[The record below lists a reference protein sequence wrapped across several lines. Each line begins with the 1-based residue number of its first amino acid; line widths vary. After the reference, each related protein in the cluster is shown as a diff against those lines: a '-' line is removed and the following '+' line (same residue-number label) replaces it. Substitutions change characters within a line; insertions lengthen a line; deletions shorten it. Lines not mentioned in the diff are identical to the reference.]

1 MRPIKASLVTL
12 FLCCAGLL
20 PAQAPTVQD
29 CLGAIPVCQPV
40 YSESQSLSGDGNY
53 PNEVN
58 VTISC
63 TSFEDHSIWY
73 TFTVNESGNFGFV
86 ITPNNPT
93 DDYDWALFN
102 ITNAE
107 CGDIFT
113 NPSLLVSCNA
123 SGGTGFEPNA
133 CSGATGAT
141 GGSPY
146 DIQGAGCYSNP
157 PGFDE
162 GFSPFN
168 DLIPVTVGN
177 TYVLMVSN
185 WSASPFGYTIDFG
198 ISDVGIFDFES
209 PELEALNLPEDCNDA
224 AITFTFN
231 ENVDCSTISEA
242 NFSLTGPSGESYSLS
257 LASGICDAGGDYD
270 HAFSLAISPA
280 LVDSGM
286 YTLEVISELP
296 NPITDVCGNPLA
308 SSSHPFLLDSPGL
321 PAVDLGADQGICD
334 GQAVTLD
341 AASPQAT
348 YLWQDGAT
356 TPTYTATGSGT
367 YSVTVTNA
375 CGQASDAV
383 AISLLSGAPAIELGA
398 DTALCIGEQL
408 VLDATAEEAT
418 YLWQDG
424 STGPVFTVSS
434 EGAYAVTVTNACG
447 EDTDELAVAYSPA
460 LAVSLDPEYDACEGD
475 IVELNVFNPGA
486 TYLWQDGSAE
496 PNFLVK
502 EGGIY
507 SVTVSNDCQ
516 TLTAV
521 TEVSFLALP
530 FAELGNDTAL
540 CEGEKLQLDVSQ
552 AGAEYLWQD
561 GSSSPTL
568 TVASGGAYAVTVT
581 NACGEAEDAI
591 QATYI
596 PRIEA
601 IELGEPRYLCKA
613 RVLFDVQ
620 SHEFASYQWQ
630 DGSNQPQYE
639 ATRPGLYIV
648 EVYSDCETVVDS
660 VLLFE
665 CEYCNVYIPNAFSPN
680 DDGRNDTFVPQSACE
695 LMDYE
700 LMIFD
705 RWGNQI
711 FAATD
716 PKAGWDGHYKGKT
729 MPTGVYAWALSYS
742 VEANGQV
749 EQRSTTGDIMLVR

>member
-1 MRPIKASLVTL
+1 MKASFLTLLLLFASLV
-12 FLCCAGLL
+12 LL

-53 PNEVN
+53 PNEIN
-58 VTISC
+58 INISC

-73 TFTVNESGNFGFV
+73 TFTVNESGNFGFL

-123 SGGTGFEPNA
+123 SGGTGFDPNA
-133 CSGATGAT
+133 CSGPTGAT
-141 GGSPY
+141 GASSY
-146 DIQGAGCYSNP
+146 DIQGAGCFTNP

-162 GFSPFN
+162 GFSTFN
-168 DLIPVTVGN
+168 DLIPVTAGN

-209 PELEALNLPEDCNDA
+209 PELDELNLPMSCNDNS
-224 AITFTFN
+224 ITLTFN
-231 ENVDCSTISEA
+231 ENVDCNTISEA
-242 NFSLTGPSGESYSLS
+242 NFSLTGPSGESYALS
-257 LASGICDAGGDYD
+257 LASSICDAGGDYHD
-270 HAFSLAISPA
+270 AFSLAISPA

-286 YTLEVISELP
+286 YTLAVISEGA
-296 NPITDVCGNPLA
+296 NTITDVCGNPLA
-308 SSSHPFLLDSPGL
+308 SGSHPFLLDSPGL
-321 PAVDLGADQGICD
+321 PAVDLGADLGICD
-334 GQAVTLD
+334 GQSVVLD
-341 AASPQAT
+341 ATNRQAT

-356 TPTYTATGSGT
+356 VPTYTAISSGT

-383 AISLLSGAPAIELGA
+383 AISLLSGAPAVELGA
-398 DTALCIGEQL
+398 DTTLCAGEQL
-408 VLDATAEEAT
+408 VLDATAEEAA

-424 STGPVFTVSS
+424 STGPTHAVSS
-434 EGAYAVTVTNACG
+434 AGDYAVTVTNACG
-447 EDTDELAVAYSPA
+447 EDMDGITVSYTAA
-460 LAVSLDPEYDACEGD
+460 LIVNLDPEYNACEGD
-475 IVELNVFNPGA
+475 NILLDVSNPSA
-486 TYLWQDGSAE
+486 TYLWQDGSTE
-496 PNFLVK
+496 PGFLVK

-507 SVTVSNDCQ
+507 SVTVTNDCQ
-516 TLTAV
+516 TLTAGTQV
-521 TEVSFLALP
+521 NFLALP
-530 FAELGNDTAL
+530 FAGLGNDTAL
-540 CEGEKLQLDVSQ
+540 CEGEKLILDVTQ
-552 AGAEYLWQD
+552 AGASYLWQD
-561 GSSSPTL
+561 GSTSSAV
-568 TVASGGAYAVTVT
+568 TVAAGGNYAVTVT

-591 QATYI
+591 QADYI
-596 PRIEA
+596 PRIESL
-601 IELGEPRYLCKA
+601 ELGEPRYLCNG

-620 SHEFASYQWQ
+620 SHDFASYQWQ
-630 DGSNQPQYE
+630 DGNNQPQYE

-665 CEYCNVYIPNAFSPN
+665 CEFCNVYIPNAFSPN
-680 DDGRNDTFVPQSACE
+680 DDGRNDSFMPQPACE
-695 LMDYE
+695 LADYE

-705 RWGNQI
+705 RWGNQV
-711 FAATD
+711 FLAD
-716 PKAGWDGHYKGKT
+716 NPNEGWDGRYKGKT
-729 MPTGVYAWALSYS
+729 MPAGVYAWALSYS
-742 VEANGQV
+742 VEANGAV
-749 EQRSTTGDIMLVR
+749 EQRRATGDIMLVR